1 MIFVALIVL
10 TVISILKEM
19 LIGFIGDI
27 VILQEH

>member
-19 LIGFIGDI
+19 PIGFIGDI